1 VKLALFG
8 PLLAL
13 AAFNLLVL
21 SPRLKR
27 LAGKMDRAARETA
40 ATARSQFRRVVLAE
54 AGIAVLILFAA
65 GALIS
70 NSPGNVSGFTPEG
83 PFRPFILRSG
93 AEGLNGR
100 LVLSP
105 GRIGLNRFDL
115 TVTTTANQP
124 PPDGTEVVLRIS
136 TLDQDTGTNEARMEA
151 AGGGRFTTTGTYLS
165 TVGFWEI
172 AALVRRPGVDEVRL
186 PFQLSLTSLTGQ
198 AEVRENRPAAPIE
211 RGRELFA
218 NNCIQCHGATG
229 RGDGP
234 LAAALQPRPVDLTVH
249 VPLHTDREIFE
260 WITNG
265 VPRTAMPAFKDAF
278 TEEEIQAIINY
289 LRQIAEQANQER

>member
-1 VKLALFG
+1 
-8 PLLAL
+8 
-13 AAFNLLVL
+13 
-21 SPRLKR
+21 
-27 LAGKMDRAARETA
+27 
-40 ATARSQFRRVVLAE
+40 
-54 AGIAVLILFAA
+54 
-65 GALIS
+65 
-70 NSPGNVSGFTPEG
+70 
-83 PFRPFILRSG
+83 
-93 AEGLNGR
+93 
-100 LVLSP
+100 
-105 GRIGLNRFDL
+105 
-115 TVTTTANQP
+115 
-124 PPDGTEVVLRIS
+124 
-136 TLDQDTGTNEARMEA
+136 MEA

-186 PFQLSLTSLTGQ
+186 PFQLSLTTLTGQ

-218 NNCIQCHGATG
+218 NNCVQCHGATG

-265 VPRTAMPAFKDAF
+265 VPRTAMPAFKEAF

-289 LRQIAEQANQER
+289 LRQVAEQANQER